1 MTKRFIT
8 TFIEKS
14 NLIKSNINKYLYNS
28 VILTT
33 SSLCVYN
40 LHKQNNLYRDND
52 TLKIILQKNADDIII
67 LNKQNIEL
75 QQQLNEKITLLTQY
89 NNDTKLQQ
97 NELKTIIEL
106 NDEKNRTIIG
116 NIVIN
121 DLHQSIINIL
131 FTSVFWLNFW
141 IR

>member
-1 MTKRFIT
+1 MTKRFIST
-8 TFIEKS
+8 IIEKS
-14 NLIKSNINKYLYNS
+14 NMNKYLYNS

-52 TLKIILQKNADDIII
+52 TLKLLLQKNADDIII
-67 LNKQNIEL
+67 LNQQNIEL
-75 QQQLNEKITLLTQY
+75 QQQINEKITLLTQY

-106 NDEKNRTIIG
+106 NDEKNGTRIKDIE
-116 NIVIN
+116 NINMFQCFIDV
-121 DLHQSIINIL
+121 LLTSIL
-131 FTSVFWLNFW
+131 WLNYW
-141 IR
+141 KL